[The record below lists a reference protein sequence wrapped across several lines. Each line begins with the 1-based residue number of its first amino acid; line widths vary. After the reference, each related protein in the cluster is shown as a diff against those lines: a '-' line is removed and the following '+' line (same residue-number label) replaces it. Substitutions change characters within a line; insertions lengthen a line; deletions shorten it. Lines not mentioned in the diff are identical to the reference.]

1 MVEEGPGNFLVIYED
16 GPGIFTMGRVEFL
29 NGLIEAPILS
39 SHGELIISCHPFSLQ
54 SWGKGYFMFKS
65 VFLLVLLTSGLVW
78 SQVADAMI
86 SGRVYDERGL
96 PLANVKMTMRNLD
109 TGRTW
114 SVLTGEEGKYMA
126 SRLPH
131 GGYRVEAS
139 LESFDTAIQSASL
152 DIRNEAR
159 LDFMLR
165 AAKNTHQESPT
176 QYRGV
181 QQSPATQ
188 FASTGRQAERFAV
201 QLASYRTRPR
211 AEGLRAM
218 LEDVG
223 YGAYVVVSNVP
234 PSGRYYRVRVGPFD
248 TREEAREIAL
258 NMQSRLSDLL
268 PDFWIV
274 SDR

>member
-1 MVEEGPGNFLVIYED
+1 MLKRG
-16 GPGIFTMGRVEFL
+16 
-29 NGLIEAPILS
+29 
-39 SHGELIISCHPFSLQ
+39 
-54 SWGKGYFMFKS
+54 
-65 VFLLVLLTSGLVW
+65 FLLVLLTSSMVW
-78 SQVADAMI
+78 AQVANGII

-96 PLANVKMTMRNLD
+96 PRPNVKITVRNLD

-114 SVLTGEEGKYMA
+114 SVLTSEEGKYLA
-126 SRLPH
+126 SRLPL

-139 LESFDTAIQSASL
+139 LADFATAIQSASL
-152 DIRNEAR
+152 DIQNEAR

-165 AAKNTHQESPT
+165 AAENAHQESPT
-176 QYRGV
+176 RYRGE
-181 QQSPATQ
+181 QQPPTNQ
-188 FASTGRQAERFAV
+188 FASTGLQAGRFAV

-248 TREEAREIAL
+248 TREEATEIAL

-274 SDR
+274 PDRN

>member
-1 MVEEGPGNFLVIYED
+1 
-16 GPGIFTMGRVEFL
+16 
-29 NGLIEAPILS
+29 
-39 SHGELIISCHPFSLQ
+39 
-54 SWGKGYFMFKS
+54 MFKR
-65 VFLLVLLTSGLVW
+65 VFLIVLLTSGLGW
-78 SQVADAMI
+78 AQVADALI

-96 PLANVKMTMRNLD
+96 PLPNVKMTMRNLD

-114 SVLTGEEGKYMA
+114 SVLTSDEGKYLA
-126 SRLPH
+126 SRLPL
-131 GGYRVEAS
+131 GDYRVEAS
-139 LESFDTAIQSASL
+139 LDRFATAIQNASL

-159 LDFMLR
+159 VDFMLR
-165 AAKNTHQESPT
+165 AAEDTHQESPT

-181 QQSPATQ
+181 QQSPTTP
-188 FASTGRQAERFAV
+188 FASTGGQDGRFAV

-223 YGAYVVVSNVP
+223 YTAYVVISNVP

-248 TREEAREIAL
+248 TREEAKEIAL

-274 SDR
+274 SD

>member
-1 MVEEGPGNFLVIYED
+1 
-16 GPGIFTMGRVEFL
+16 
-29 NGLIEAPILS
+29 
-39 SHGELIISCHPFSLQ
+39 
-54 SWGKGYFMFKS
+54 MFKR

-86 SGRVYDERGL
+86 SGRVYDERGSPL
-96 PLANVKMTMRNLD
+96 PSVKMTMRNLD

-114 SVLTGEEGKYMA
+114 SVLTSEEGKYLV
-126 SRLPH
+126 SRLPL

-139 LESFDTAIQSASL
+139 LDRFATAIQSASL

-159 LDFMLR
+159 VDFMLR
-165 AAKNTHQESPT
+165 AAEDTHQESPA

-181 QQSPATQ
+181 QQPPATQ
-188 FASTGRQAERFAV
+188 FASTGRQPERFAV

-218 LEDVG
+218 LVDVG
-223 YGAYVVVSNVP
+223 YTAYVVESNVP
-234 PSGRYYRVRVGPFD
+234 PSGRYYRVRMGPFD
-248 TREEAREIAL
+248 TREEAREMAL
-258 NMQSRLSDLL
+258 NMQSRFFDLL

-274 SDR
+274 SD

>member
-1 MVEEGPGNFLVIYED
+1 
-16 GPGIFTMGRVEFL
+16 
-29 NGLIEAPILS
+29 
-39 SHGELIISCHPFSLQ
+39 
-54 SWGKGYFMFKS
+54 MFKR
-65 VFLLVLLTSGLVW
+65 VFLLVLLTSSLVW
-78 SQVADAMI
+78 AQVADAMI
-86 SGRVYDERGL
+86 SGRVYDERML
-96 PLANVKMTMRNLD
+96 PLPNVKITVRNLD

-114 SVLTGEEGKYMA
+114 SVLTSEKGRYLA
-126 SRLPH
+126 SRLPL
-131 GGYRVEAS
+131 GGYSVEAS
-139 LESFDTAIQSASL
+139 LASFATAIQSASL
-152 DIRNEAR
+152 DIQNEAR

-165 AAKNTHQESPT
+165 AAENTHQESPT

-181 QQSPATQ
+181 QQPPTTQ

-223 YGAYVVVSNVP
+223 YTAYVVVSNVP

>member
-1 MVEEGPGNFLVIYED
+1 M
-16 GPGIFTMGRVEFL
+16 
-29 NGLIEAPILS
+29 
-39 SHGELIISCHPFSLQ
+39 
-54 SWGKGYFMFKS
+54 
-65 VFLLVLLTSGLVW
+65 LLTSSLIW
-78 SQVADAMI
+78 AQVANAMI

-96 PLANVKMTMRNLD
+96 PLPNVKITVRNPD

-114 SVLTGEEGKYMA
+114 SVLTSKEGKYLA
-126 SRLPH
+126 SRLPL

-139 LESFDTAIQSASL
+139 LASFATANQSASL
-152 DIRNEAR
+152 DIQNEAR

-165 AAKNTHQESPT
+165 AAENTHKESPT

-181 QQSPATQ
+181 QQPPTNQ

-223 YGAYVVVSNVP
+223 YTAYVVESNVP
-234 PSGRYYRVRVGPFD
+234 PSGRYYRVRVGPFN

-274 SDR
+274 PDR

>member
-1 MVEEGPGNFLVIYED
+1 
-16 GPGIFTMGRVEFL
+16 
-29 NGLIEAPILS
+29 
-39 SHGELIISCHPFSLQ
+39 
-54 SWGKGYFMFKS
+54 MFKR
-65 VFLLVLLTSGLVW
+65 VFLLVLLTSSLVW
-78 SQVADAMI
+78 AQVADAMI

-96 PLANVKMTMRNLD
+96 PLPQVKITVRNLD

-114 SVLTGEEGKYMA
+114 SVLTSKEGKYLA
-126 SRLPH
+126 SRLPL

-139 LESFDTAIQSASL
+139 LASFATAIQSASL
-152 DIRNEAR
+152 DIQNEAR

-165 AAKNTHQESPT
+165 AAENTHQESPT

-181 QQSPATQ
+181 QQPPTNQ

-223 YGAYVVVSNVP
+223 YTAYVVESNVP

-274 SDR
+274 PDR

>member
-1 MVEEGPGNFLVIYED
+1 
-16 GPGIFTMGRVEFL
+16 
-29 NGLIEAPILS
+29 
-39 SHGELIISCHPFSLQ
+39 
-54 SWGKGYFMFKS
+54 MFKR
-65 VFLLVLLTSGLVW
+65 VVLLVLLTSGLVW
-78 SQVADAMI
+78 AQVADAMI

-96 PLANVKMTMRNLD
+96 PLPNVKITVRNLD

-114 SVLTGEEGKYMA
+114 SVLTSEEGKYLA
-126 SRLPH
+126 SRLPL

-139 LESFDTAIQSASL
+139 LASFATAIQSASL

-165 AAKNTHQESPT
+165 AAENTHQESTT

-181 QQSPATQ
+181 QQPPTNH
-188 FASTGRQAERFAV
+188 FALTGRQAERFAV

-218 LEDVG
+218 LEDLG
-223 YGAYVVVSNVP
+223 YTAYVVVSNVP
-234 PSGRYYRVRVGPFD
+234 PSGRFYRVRVGPFD

-274 SDR
+274 PDR

>member
-1 MVEEGPGNFLVIYED
+1 MFR
-16 GPGIFTMGRVEFL
+16 RVL
-29 NGLIEAPILS
+29 
-39 SHGELIISCHPFSLQ
+39 
-54 SWGKGYFMFKS
+54 
-65 VFLLVLLTSGLVW
+65 LLVLLTSGLGW
-78 SQVADAMI
+78 AQVADAMI

-96 PLANVKMTMRNLD
+96 PLPNVKMTMRNLD

-114 SVLTGEEGKYMA
+114 SVLTSDEGKYLA
-126 SRLPH
+126 SRLPL
-131 GGYRVEAS
+131 GDYRVEAS
-139 LESFDTAIQSASL
+139 LDRFATAIQSASL

-159 LDFMLR
+159 VDFMLR
-165 AAKNTHQESPT
+165 AAEDTDQESPT

-181 QQSPATQ
+181 QQSPTTQ

-218 LEDVG
+218 LVDLG
-223 YGAYVVVSNVP
+223 YTAYVVESNVP

-248 TREEAREIAL
+248 TREKAKEIAL
-258 NMQSRLSDLL
+258 NMQSRLFDLL

-274 SDR
+274 SD

>member
-1 MVEEGPGNFLVIYED
+1 
-16 GPGIFTMGRVEFL
+16 
-29 NGLIEAPILS
+29 
-39 SHGELIISCHPFSLQ
+39 
-54 SWGKGYFMFKS
+54 MFKR
-65 VFLLVLLTSGLVW
+65 VFLLMLLTSSLGW
-78 SQVADAMI
+78 AQVADAMI
-86 SGRVYDERGL
+86 SGRVYDERGVPL
-96 PLANVKMTMRNLD
+96 PNVKMTMRNLD

-114 SVLTGEEGKYMA
+114 SVLTSEEGKYLA
-126 SRLPH
+126 SRLPL

-139 LESFDTAIQSASL
+139 LASFATAIQSASL
-152 DIRNEAR
+152 DIQNEAR

-165 AAKNTHQESPT
+165 AAENTHQESPT

-181 QQSPATQ
+181 QQPPTNQ
-188 FASTGRQAERFAV
+188 LTSTGRQAERFAV

>member
-1 MVEEGPGNFLVIYED
+1 
-16 GPGIFTMGRVEFL
+16 
-29 NGLIEAPILS
+29 
-39 SHGELIISCHPFSLQ
+39 
-54 SWGKGYFMFKS
+54 MFKR
-65 VFLLVLLTSGLVW
+65 VFLIVLLTSGLGW
-78 SQVADAMI
+78 AQVADALI

-96 PLANVKMTMRNLD
+96 PLPNVKMTMRNLD

-114 SVLTGEEGKYMA
+114 SVLTSEEGKYLA
-126 SRLPH
+126 SRLPR

-139 LESFDTAIQSASL
+139 LARFATAIQSAPL
-152 DIRNEAR
+152 DTQNEAR
-159 LDFMLR
+159 VDFMLR
-165 AAKNTHQESPT
+165 AAEDTQQESPA
-176 QYRGV
+176 QFRGV
-181 QQSPATQ
+181 QQPPTTQ

-223 YGAYVVVSNVP
+223 YAAYVVVSNVA

-248 TREEAREIAL
+248 TREKAREMAL
-258 NMQSRLSDLL
+258 NMQSRFFDLL

-274 SDR
+274 SD

>member
-1 MVEEGPGNFLVIYED
+1 
-16 GPGIFTMGRVEFL
+16 
-29 NGLIEAPILS
+29 
-39 SHGELIISCHPFSLQ
+39 
-54 SWGKGYFMFKS
+54 MFKR
-65 VFLLVLLTSGLVW
+65 VLLLVLLTSGLVW

-96 PLANVKMTMRNLD
+96 PLPNVKMTMRNLD

-114 SVLTGEEGKYMA
+114 SVLTSEEGKYLV
-126 SRLPH
+126 SRLPL

-139 LESFDTAIQSASL
+139 LDRFATAIQSASL

-159 LDFMLR
+159 VDFMLR
-165 AAKNTHQESPT
+165 AAEDTQQESPT
-176 QYRGV
+176 QFRGV
-181 QQSPATQ
+181 QQQPPPTTQ
-188 FASTGRQAERFAV
+188 FASTGRQPERFAV

-218 LEDVG
+218 LVDVG
-223 YGAYVVVSNVP
+223 YTAYVVESNVP

-258 NMQSRLSDLL
+258 NMQSRLFDLL

-274 SDR
+274 SD

>member
-1 MVEEGPGNFLVIYED
+1 MFN
-16 GPGIFTMGRVEFL
+16 
-29 NGLIEAPILS
+29 
-39 SHGELIISCHPFSLQ
+39 
-54 SWGKGYFMFKS
+54 KG
-65 VFLLVLLTSGLVW
+65 FLLVLLTSSLVW
-78 SQVADAMI
+78 AQVADGTI
-86 SGRVYDERGL
+86 SGRVYDERGA
-96 PLANVKMTMRNLD
+96 PVANAKITVRNLD

-114 SVLTGEEGKYMA
+114 SVLTGEEGKYLA
-126 SRLPH
+126 SRLPL

-139 LESFDTAIQSASL
+139 LANFATAIQTSSL
-152 DIRNEAR
+152 DIQNEAR

-165 AAKNTHQESPT
+165 AAENAHQESPT
-176 QYRGV
+176 RYRGE
-181 QQSPATQ
+181 QQPPTNQ
-188 FASTGRQAERFAV
+188 FASTGLQAGRFAV

-223 YGAYVVVSNVP
+223 YGAYVVVSNIP

-248 TREEAREIAL
+248 TREEATEIAL

-274 SDR
+274 PDRN

>member
-1 MVEEGPGNFLVIYED
+1 
-16 GPGIFTMGRVEFL
+16 
-29 NGLIEAPILS
+29 
-39 SHGELIISCHPFSLQ
+39 
-54 SWGKGYFMFKS
+54 MFNRG
-65 VFLLVLLTSGLVW
+65 FLLVLLTSSLVW
-78 SQVADAMI
+78 AQVADGTI
-86 SGRVYDERGL
+86 SGRVYDERGA
-96 PLANVKMTMRNLD
+96 PVANAKITVRNLD

-114 SVLTGEEGKYMA
+114 SVLTSEEGKYLA
-126 SRLPH
+126 SRLPL

-139 LESFDTAIQSASL
+139 LANFATAIQTSSL
-152 DIRNEAR
+152 DIQNEAR

-165 AAKNTHQESPT
+165 AAENAHQEPPT
-176 QYRGV
+176 RGE
-181 QQSPATQ
+181 QQPPANQ

-234 PSGRYYRVRVGPFD
+234 PSGRYYRVRVGPFE
-248 TREEAREIAL
+248 TREEATEIAL

-274 SDR
+274 PD

>member
-1 MVEEGPGNFLVIYED
+1 
-16 GPGIFTMGRVEFL
+16 
-29 NGLIEAPILS
+29 
-39 SHGELIISCHPFSLQ
+39 
-54 SWGKGYFMFKS
+54 
-65 VFLLVLLTSGLVW
+65 VLLTSSLVW
-78 SQVADAMI
+78 AQVADAMI

-96 PLANVKMTMRNLD
+96 PLPNVKITVRNLD

-114 SVLTGEEGKYMA
+114 SVLTSKEGKYLA
-126 SRLPH
+126 SRLPL
-131 GGYRVEAS
+131 GSYRVEAS
-139 LESFDTAIQSASL
+139 LTSFATASQSASL
-152 DIRNEAR
+152 DIQNEAR
-159 LDFMLR
+159 LDFMLG
-165 AAKNTHQESPT
+165 AAENTHQESPT

-181 QQSPATQ
+181 QQSPTNQ

-223 YGAYVVVSNVP
+223 YTAYVVESNVP

-274 SDR
+274 SDRN